1 MQAASNIKNVQADIR
16 LNRPDGGWSG
26 NIDPVI
32 KPAISRQ
39 YQICTSCVMDTT
51 DEDITFDENGVC
63 MRCNE
68 YKDRIELDWNHGKG
82 HEKELHELI
91 TAIRKSG
98 EGKMYDC
105 ILGLSGGLDSSY
117 MLHLAVKEWGLRP
130 FVFHIDAGW
139 NLPVAEEN
147 INRLINKLGVKLH
160 IEHMDW
166 NEMREMQLAWFR
178 TGMESL
184 DQPQDCAFI
193 ALIDKY
199 SRELGVKYILNGYN
213 ISTEIIADP
222 ASWNTGGGQ
231 TGDGSYMRDVVRK
244 FCKVPIKN
252 YTYTSGFKHK
262 FWIPY
267 VLGIKTVKPLNLVP
281 FTREEM
287 IQTLVDEYGY
297 VPYGQKHF
305 EDLITKFLEGWWMP
319 TRFGHDIRRAQ
330 LSSLVVT
337 GQMSRDVALKILEE
351 PPMTEEE
358 STELF
363 REVARKLEIS
373 EEELMQYHSMP
384 RCTTKFRNQTWLYNI
399 GIRLYEKLG
408 IEKRIRK

>member
-1 MQAASNIKNVQADIR
+1 MIQRK
-16 LNRPDGGWSG
+16 
-26 NIDPVI
+26 
-32 KPAISRQ
+32 
-39 YQICTSCVMDTT
+39 YQICKCCVMDTS
-51 DEDITFDENGVC
+51 DADIVFDSNGVC

-68 YKDRIELDWNHGKG
+68 YKNRILPQWNYGEG
-82 HEKELHELI
+82 HEEELNTLLVEI
-91 TAIRKSG
+91 KRKG
-98 EGKMYDC
+98 QGKQYDC

-147 INRLINKLGVKLH
+147 IKRLTEKLGVELH
-160 IEHMDW
+160 VEKMNWD
-166 NEMREMQLAWFR
+166 EMREMQLAWFR
-178 TGMESL
+178 TGLEML
-184 DQPQDCAFI
+184 DAPQDHAFI

-222 ASWNTGGGQ
+222 ESWEKGSGP
-231 TGDGSYMRDVVRK
+231 TGDGTFMKDVIK
-244 FCKVPIKN
+244 KYCSIPIKN
-252 YTYTSGFKHK
+252 YTFTNGFKHK

-267 VLGIKTVKPLNLVP
+267 VLGVKTIKPLNLVP
-281 FTREEM
+281 ITKEKM
-287 IQTLVDEYGY
+287 IQTLSEEYGY

-305 EDLITKFLEGWWMP
+305 EDLLTKFLEGWWTP

-337 GQMSRDVALKILEE
+337 GQMTREEALEILSK
-351 PPMTEEE
+351 PSITEDE
-358 STELF
+358 SKALF
-363 REVARKLEIS
+363 TEVAKRLEIS
-373 EEELMQYHSMP
+373 EEELMALHDMP
-384 RCTTKFRNQTWLYNI
+384 ECTDKFKSQEKIYAL
-399 GIRLYEKLG
+399 GIKLYEILG